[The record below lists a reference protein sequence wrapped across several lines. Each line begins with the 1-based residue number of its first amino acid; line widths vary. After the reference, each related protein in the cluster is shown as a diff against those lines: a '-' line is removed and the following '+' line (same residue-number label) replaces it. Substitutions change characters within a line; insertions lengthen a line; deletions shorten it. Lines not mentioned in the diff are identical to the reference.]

1 MTERNLTDLEVY
13 QHLTR
18 TAEELESL
26 AARGASLIGE
36 TALRTAAQTVRGM
49 ATAVYEHSL
58 SQPGDGGH

>member
-1 MTERNLTDLEVY
+1 MTERNFTDLEVY

-18 TAEELESL
+18 TAEELEAL
-26 AARGASLIGE
+26 AARSATLVGD

-58 SQPGDGGH
+58 SQPGDPEH

>member
-18 TAEELESL
+18 TAEELEAL
-26 AARGASLIGE
+26 AGRAASLVGD
-36 TALRTAAQTVRGM
+36 TALKTAAQTVRGM